1 MSMCSYF
8 KQMES
13 FMKKMVVAIVLSA
26 LSIQALADTYVQGYC
41 RKDGVCVQSHH
52 RSNADGYEFNNYGTK
67 GNTNPYTGEKG
78 SQDNPYRW

>member
-1 MSMCSYF
+1 
-8 KQMES
+8 
-13 FMKKMVVAIVLSA
+13 MKKMVVAIVLSA